1 MKKIT
6 ASVGIKML
14 CLFFNCTLRLA
25 KSGFFSLLNGS
36 NNFQDSKIN
45 YFVWTFSC
53 DPIAK
58 FRKEVAAPPPYG
70 RRSQDSKGK
79 VPWQENI
86 TRVVWQKFNLSNHLS
101 PVFFCTL
108 SRSMFHLSLQSGRDA
123 GTMKKKIYIYIYIY
137 KYYEREK
144 GTQLHFPFQGEM

>member
-1 MKKIT
+1 M
-6 ASVGIKML
+6 GIKML
-14 CLFFNCTLRLA
+14 CLFFNCILRLA

-58 FRKEVAAPPPYG
+58 FRKEVAPPFPHG
-70 RRSQDSKGK
+70 NSWRRSQDSKGK
-79 VPWQENI
+79 MPWQENI
-86 TRVVWQKFNLSNHLS
+86 TRVVWQKFNLSNPLS

-123 GTMKKKIYIYIYIY
+123 GTMKKKKIKKIYM
-137 KYYEREK
+137 
-144 GTQLHFPFQGEM
+144 HAH